1 MTRNLAG
8 APPGSGPG
16 NPPLAPVA
24 VVNGG
29 SPASGRGNA
38 SLARPESPSGEKPI
52 LEDVRDR
59 AASRI
64 AAGQKTLLTAQ
75 ELLACGLGE
84 KAVAHRLRTARLHVV
99 FRGVYSFGCGELPP
113 FGRELAGLKVCGDG
127 SFVSHRSAAFVWGLR
142 EQPPPEVEVSVL
154 GSGARSRDG
163 LRVHRIQDIDPREL
177 RRREGLAVSSPA
189 RVCLEIAATSPSEL
203 PDVLD
208 AGLANRFLKR
218 HEIEALL
225 SRHRGRRGAARLAA
239 ILGDESAMTITRSR
253 AEKAMLKL
261 IRDAGLPMPQT
272 NVRLGPYEPDFMW
285 REQRLI
291 VELDSYGFH
300 GGPAAFQT
308 DREKDLFY
316 RDAGFDVLRF
326 TRAHV
331 VYEPARVLVRL
342 VRALIRLGARPD
354 AARLPPN
361 F

>member
-1 MTRNLAG
+1 V
-8 APPGSGPG
+8 SGG
-16 NPPLAPVA
+16 K
-24 VVNGG
+24 
-29 SPASGRGNA
+29 PAAADS
-38 SLARPESPSGEKPI
+38 
-52 LEDVRDR
+52 RDL
-59 AASRI
+59 AASRS
-64 AAGQKTLLTAQ
+64 AAGQKTLLTTA
-75 ELLACGLGE
+75 ELLACGLGQD
-84 KAVAHRLRTARLHVV
+84 AVSYRRKTGRLHVV
-99 FRGVYSFGCGELPP
+99 FRGVYSFGCGELPL
-113 FGRELAGLKVCGDG
+113 FARELAGLKVCGKG

-154 GSGARSRDG
+154 GSGTRSRDG

-189 RVCLEIAATSPSEL
+189 RVCLEIAATSPAEL

-208 AGLANRFLKR
+208 AGLANRSLKR
-218 HEIEALL
+218 REIEAVL

-261 IRDAGLPMPQT
+261 IRDAGLPVPQT
-272 NVRLGPYEPDFMW
+272 NVRLGPYKPDFMW

-300 GGPAAFQT
+300 GGPGGFQT

-331 VYEPARVLVRL
+331 VYEPTRVLVRL
-342 VRALIRLGARPD
+342 VRALMRLT
-354 AARLPPN
+354 AAV
-361 F
+361 